1 MKLLTSMLMSRWM
14 PVALVIVSTAL
25 LAVVGI
31 ALPTNNDEGVWLY
44 IGKMWAQAG
53 LRPYVDT
60 FENKTPG
67 IFYLFALASLF
78 PGVGYFAGRVIALA
92 VSAGSALLLVTG
104 LKRFHSR
111 WAAIVGATC
120 FSLANCWQFM
130 QGALLNVTETY
141 LIFFVLLA
149 WYCLLRAWEKHRQT
163 GAAMPWLLYAGIA
176 MAAAIN
182 FKQIALTSWA
192 AMAAA
197 LLLYGTARKDWRGLF
212 SAFCAYGAGTL
223 LGFLLFTLPL
233 LLSGVSLKAYWEGA
247 WLILALPGTASDASM
262 TQRLYVALVKWTE
275 PEMRLFLPFIGY
287 LLYLFVRE
295 RPTRMLAA
303 VFLIWLAFD
312 FVGVNASGR
321 YFGHHFK
328 QILPPLSVLVG
339 YTSGEFIQRQFRGE
353 DERRLALGV
362 AFLLVV
368 ALFFP
373 ANALVNGM
381 GHFASSKPD
390 PAQEIGL
397 WVRQHSTEDDYV
409 QMAGGPISQV
419 LPFTGRR
426 APGPYFHHCVFELPG
441 AHDGFLRDAELHP
454 PRYVL
459 FQDESDL
466 DPYPWLQDW
475 VRQHYE
481 PVHTDDGF
489 RIYERSAGE
498 VGVTP

>member
-1 MKLLTSMLMSRWM
+1 MLMSRWM
-14 PVALVIVSTAL
+14 PAVLVIACTAL
-25 LAVVGI
+25 LAVVGL

-44 IGKMWAQAG
+44 IGKMWAQEG

-67 IFYLFALASLF
+67 IYYIFALASFF

-92 VSAGSALLLVTG
+92 VSAGSALLLVMG
-104 LKRFHSR
+104 LNRFHSR
-111 WAAIVGATC
+111 WAGIVGATC

-141 LIFFVLLA
+141 LIFFVFLA
-149 WYCLLRAWEKHRQT
+149 WYCLLQAWEKYRQAS
-163 GAAMPWLLYAGIA
+163 AAMPWVLCAGVA

-192 AMAAA
+192 AMALA
-197 LLLYGTARKDWRGLF
+197 LLLYGAARKDWRGLF
-212 SAFCAYGAGTL
+212 SALCAYGAGTF
-223 LGFLLFTLPL
+223 LGFAVFTLPVL
-233 LLSGVSLKAYWEGA
+233 LAGVSLKAYWEGA
-247 WLILALPGTASDASM
+247 WFILALPGTASDASM
-262 TQRLYVALVKWTE
+262 TQRLYVALVKWTG

-287 LLYLFVRE
+287 LLCLFARD
-295 RPTRMLAA
+295 RHTRLLAA
-303 VFLIWLAFD
+303 VLLIWLAFD

-339 YTSGEFIQRQFRGE
+339 YTSGEFIRRQFRDD
-353 DERRLALGV
+353 DERRLAVGI

-373 ANALVNGM
+373 ANALVNGVS
-381 GHFASSKPD
+381 HLAFRKPD
-390 PAQEIGL
+390 PAQEMGL
-397 WVRQHSTEDDYV
+397 WVRQHSTEGDYV
-409 QMAGGPISQV
+409 QLAGGPISQV

-426 APGPYFHHCVFELPG
+426 APGPYFHHCVLDLPG
-441 AHDGFLRDAELHP
+441 ARDGFLRDAELHP

-459 FQDESDL
+459 FQYESDL
-466 DPYPWLQDW
+466 KPHPWLEDW
-475 VRQHYE
+475 LRQHYQ
-481 PVHTDDGF
+481 PVYTDTGF
-489 RIYERSAGE
+489 RVYERSAGE
-498 VGVTP
+498 ASLTP